1 MITFETLRF
10 KNFMSYGNYFTTI
23 DILSKKTTLI
33 SSKNGN
39 GKSSMIDAITFVLY
53 NKPYRKINKSQLVN
67 TINGKD
73 CVVEISFS
81 IGTKAYK
88 VIRGISPNIFELYVD
103 GKLLNQDANVADQQK
118 YLENTILKMSFKTF
132 TQIVILGSA
141 TFIPFLE
148 LTPSNRRELIEEILD
163 IKIFSTMAIFVK
175 EELKII
181 SEEINSENTKTQI
194 LKNKQ
199 ISQEKLIHELSN
211 INEQSLTDITN
222 NIESYQKTI
231 SKLSADILELEND
244 NAKIL
249 TQISEL
255 GFYEKEKNKFEKLGL
270 TIDTKLKDS
279 KKLQKFFTN
288 HDDCPTC
295 GQLIDVDFKT
305 KKIEDEENKI
315 QTYQRNIINIVD
327 DMTKAK
333 VFIKQKER
341 LEKELNQKKNLLSN
355 KKTEIRL
362 AQQSIGNLKSDLK
375 KVESKSNFIQNEDG
389 ELEDIKNSIDDS
401 TKLQE
406 FLKKKKKEYEIIS
419 FMLKDTGIKSKII
432 KKYLPIFNKLI
443 NKYLH
448 EMGFSVNFILDEN
461 FDETIKSRHRDK
473 FSYYSFSEG
482 EKFRINLG
490 ILMAWKELG
499 KIKNSVNCNLLFM
512 DEVFDGSLD
521 NEGIDNFMRIL
532 RNLDE
537 RTKIFVISHKGD
549 VLLDKFDRV
558 INVTKQKNFSKLTE
572 EV

>member
-1 MITFETLRF
+1 
-10 KNFMSYGNYFTTI
+10 
-23 DILSKKTTLI
+23 
-33 SSKNGN
+33 
-39 GKSSMIDAITFVLY
+39 
-53 NKPYRKINKSQLVN
+53 
-67 TINGKD
+67 
-73 CVVEISFS
+73 
-81 IGTKAYK
+81 
-88 VIRGISPNIFELYVD
+88 
-103 GKLLNQDANVADQQK
+103 
-118 YLENTILKMSFKTF
+118 
-132 TQIVILGSA
+132 
-141 TFIPFLE
+141 
-148 LTPSNRRELIEEILD
+148 
-163 IKIFSTMAIFVK
+163 MAIFVK

-199 ISQEKLIHELSN
+199 IAQEKLIHELSN

-490 ILMAWKELG
+490 IL
-499 KIKNSVNCNLLFM
+499 
-512 DEVFDGSLD
+512 
-521 NEGIDNFMRIL
+521 
-532 RNLDE
+532 
-537 RTKIFVISHKGD
+537 ISMP
-549 VLLDKFDRV
+549 
-558 INVTKQKNFSKLTE
+558 
-572 EV
+572 